1 MDSSHSSRSSNASLN
16 PDDVIKERLSS
27 FFARS
32 IPNTELSITIGSE
45 SKVDNLK
52 QLYISTDGYGH
63 FETTIEVP
71 YKPSVIQASS
81 KLVDTVFAFQD
92 INVYSNSGI
101 GIISDIDDTVKLTGV
116 IGEKMVLLRNLLT
129 NEVSLWS
136 IPAVIKWYQNI
147 YKRENVSFFY
157 VSNSPWQLYN
167 TINEYFQH
175 TGLPPGSVHLKRYSG
190 NIIASLLEPSSSRK
204 EEPCTR
210 FCRISLIKICV
221 YWRFW

>member
-1 MDSSHSSRSSNASLN
+1 M
-16 PDDVIKERLSS
+16 
-27 FFARS
+27 
-32 IPNTELSITIGSE
+32 
-45 SKVDNLK
+45 
-52 QLYISTDGYGH
+52 
-63 FETTIEVP
+63 P

-157 VSNSPWQLYN
+157 VSNSPWQL
-167 TINEYFQH
+167 
-175 TGLPPGSVHLKRYSG
+175 
-190 NIIASLLEPSSSRK
+190 
-204 EEPCTR
+204 
-210 FCRISLIKICV
+210 LIL
-221 YWRFW
+221 

>member
-1 MDSSHSSRSSNASLN
+1 M
-16 PDDVIKERLSS
+16 
-27 FFARS
+27 
-32 IPNTELSITIGSE
+32 
-45 SKVDNLK
+45 K

-190 NIIASLLEPSSSRK
+190 
-204 EEPCTR
+204 T
-210 FCRISLIKICV
+210 
-221 YWRFW
+221 